1 MMSKNNKPT
10 YISRVHLK
18 GYKSI
23 RDLSIDLLPGL
34 NIIIGLNGSGKTNFL
49 EFLDAA
55 QLGEIHLTEPHEFS
69 IEIIDSKENKFIRS
83 KRVDKIVRDLQIN
96 ILEDKDEWNEQ
107 LFKNGK
113 EIIDENVNDNKYFI
127 QRNLMRELSVDFR
140 KVFHPRFLSF
150 ALPKDISY
158 IHNNAYFTYNFK
170 TKKVGASRHFFS
182 PFIQNSPFE
191 KIQYDFKSFTKDVVF
206 KELAIKPELINNLKS
221 FSPIENIRLRDGFI
235 FNKTEYEVFIDQLFL
250 EFFVN
255 NTWLSWNQLSDGTKR
270 IFFIITQIT
279 ANNSLILLE
288 EPELGIHPHQLRLLM
303 KFLREQS
310 ENKQIIISTHAPQVL
325 NILDEDELERII
337 LTEFSPENGTTMHH
351 LTAGQI
357 AQSRD
362 YMTTEGLF
370 LSDYWL
376 YSNLLEKEIA

>member
-1 MMSKNNKPT
+1 MSKNNKPT

-34 NIIIGLNGSGKTNFL
+34 NIIIGPNGSGKTNFL

-55 QLGEIHLTEPHEFS
+55 QLGKIRINEPNETSVEITDELGNKLVRNQKINRVTKGDRLVLFPEIDENWDEKLFKNG
-69 IEIIDSKENKFIRS
+69 IEIIDKNQKNNKLYVLNNFKKELGLNFYKVFNPRLLSFTIAQDMPFIHES
-83 KRVDKIVRDLQIN
+83 A
-96 ILEDKDEWNEQ
+96 
-107 LFKNGK
+107 LFKYDLKAQHTK
-113 EIIDENVNDNKYFI
+113 ES
-127 QRNLMRELSVDFR
+127 R
-140 KVFHPRFLSF
+140 
-150 ALPKDISY
+150 SY
-158 IHNNAYFTYNFK
+158 Y
-170 TKKVGASRHFFS
+170 S
-182 PFIQNSPFE
+182 PFVQNTPFE
-191 KIQYDFKSFTKDVVF
+191 TIKYDHKSFTKDVVF

-221 FSPIENIRLRDGFI
+221 FSPIEDIRLRDGFI

-337 LTEFSPENGTTMHH
+337 LTEFSPKNGTTMHH
-351 LTAGQI
+351 LTAEQI

-362 YMTTEGLF
+362 YMTSEGLF

-376 YSNLLEKEIA
+376 YSNLLEKETA

>member
-1 MMSKNNKPT
+1 MSKNNQPT

-34 NIIIGLNGSGKTNFL
+34 NIIIGPNGSGKTNFL
-49 EFLDAA
+49 EFLKAA
-55 QLGEIHLTEPHEFS
+55 QLGGISLSEPHEFS
-69 IEIIDSKENKFIRS
+69 IEIIDNQSNKFIRN
-83 KRVDKIVRDLQIN
+83 KKVDKINRTTEVGIF
-96 ILEDKDEWNEQ
+96 EDSDEWNEQ

-113 EIIDENVNDNKYFI
+113 EIIDNNEKDNKYFI
-127 QRNLMRELSVDFR
+127 LRNIRGELGNNFR
-140 KVFHPRFLSF
+140 KVFHPIFLAYS
-150 ALPKDISY
+150 LPIDIPF
-158 IHNNAYFTYNFK
+158 IHSSASFTYDIKSENIKK
-170 TKKVGASRHFFS
+170 TLHFLS

-191 KIQYDFKSFTKDVVF
+191 KIKYDFNSFTKDVVL
-206 KELAIKPELINNLKS
+206 KELEIKPELIDNLKS
-221 FSPIENIRLRDGFI
+221 FSPIKNVRLRDGFI

-255 NTWLSWNQLSDGTKR
+255 DNWLTWKELSDGTKR

-288 EPELGIHPHQLRLLM
+288 EPEIGIHPHQLRQLM
-303 KFLREQS
+303 KFLREQA

-325 NILDEDELERII
+325 NILDEDELNRII
-337 LTEFSPENGTTMHH
+337 LTEYTLENGTKMHH
-351 LTAGQI
+351 LNEEQI
-357 AQSRD
+357 TQSRD
-362 YMTTEGLF
+362 YMTSEGLF